1 MTGRHDRLHSHHDGF
16 RRTAPLPSYWK
27 PEMHSLPPSVL
38 TPMERQLL
46 HRVQT
51 LAEYLMAQS
60 AVQDRKIASL
70 EAEVRAR
77 DQAIRSLTA
86 TLGRLLG
93 PPGQGGSSPP

>member
-1 MTGRHDRLHSHHDGF
+1 MQ
-16 RRTAPLPSYWK
+16 PLP
-27 PEMHSLPPSVL
+27 PTIL

-46 HRVQT
+46 HQIRT
-51 LAEYLMAQS
+51 LALSLLER
-60 AVQDRKIASL
+60 AVEQDRKIAAL

-77 DQAIRSLTA
+77 DQAIRNLTD